1 MVFITCR
8 SVFKTKYFS
17 INNLIAE
24 SEAFA
29 KFAVSAIARH
39 KNCDWGD
46 VCKDDA
52 LQNTYSLEN
61 GSRII
66 SSYNLP
72 LTIQAMNDKIW
83 IITEADR
90 QHTTMLFPSEY

>member
-1 MVFITCR
+1 MSKLQIGRIYLTG
-8 SVFKTKYFS
+8 T

-72 LTIQAMNDKIW
+72 STIQAMNDKVW

>member
-1 MVFITCR
+1 MSKLQTGRIYLTA
-8 SVFKTKYFS
+8 T
-17 INNLIAE
+17 INDLIAE
-24 SEAFA
+24 SELFA
-29 KFAVSAIARH
+29 KFAVSAITRH

-72 LTIQAMNDKIW
+72 SSIKAMNEKVW

>member
-1 MVFITCR
+1 MSKLQTGRIYLTA
-8 SVFKTKYFS
+8 T
-17 INNLIAE
+17 INNLIAD
-24 SEAFA
+24 SEDFA
-29 KFAVSAIARH
+29 KFAINAIARH

-52 LQNTYSLEN
+52 IQNTYSLEN

-72 LTIQAMNDKIW
+72 STIQALNDKVW

-90 QHTTMLFPSEY
+90 QHTIMLFPSEY

>member
-1 MVFITCR
+1 MSKLQTGRIYLTA
-8 SVFKTKYFS
+8 T

-72 LTIQAMNDKIW
+72 LTIQAMNDKLSLIH
-83 IITEADR
+83 I
-90 QHTTMLFPSEY
+90 

>member
-1 MVFITCR
+1 MSKLQTGRIYLTA
-8 SVFKTKYFS
+8 T

-39 KNCDWGD
+39 KKCDWGD
-46 VCKDDA
+46 VCKEDA

-72 LTIQAMNDKIW
+72 STIQAMNDKVW

-90 QHTTMLFPSEY
+90 QYTTMLFPSEY

>member
-1 MVFITCR
+1 MSKLQTGRIYLTG
-8 SVFKTKYFS
+8 T

-52 LQNTYSLEN
+52 LQKHFL
-61 GSRII
+61 
-66 SSYNLP
+66 
-72 LTIQAMNDKIW
+72 
-83 IITEADR
+83 
-90 QHTTMLFPSEY
+90 

>member
-1 MVFITCR
+1 MSKLQTGRIYLTA
-8 SVFKTKYFS
+8 T
-17 INNLIAE
+17 INNLISE
-24 SEAFA
+24 SELFA

-66 SSYNLP
+66 SAYNLP
-72 LTIQAMNDKIW
+72 SSIKAVNDKVW